1 MALHSTAA
9 SIGPSGAAVGLRLSP
24 RESASPAVACRVL
37 AVSSRVP
44 AREGYLR
51 TGRGCCEVPPRGLL
65 PPQCEQVA
73 HVRLLIA
80 LRGGIVTLVRDE
92 VPLVCGD
99 VTYVPGVVTGLC
111 GCVPIVA
118 DLVPLSPC
126 LIPKDC
132 SLIAKVSRII
142 AITACSMT
150 LGCGLHRR
158 WLGC

>member
-1 MALHSTAA
+1 MALHRPAVT
-9 SIGPSGAAVGLRLSP
+9 IGPSGAAVGLRLRP

-37 AVSSRVP
+37 AVSSRVL
-44 AREGYLR
+44 ARQGYLG
-51 TGRGCCEVPPRGLL
+51 TGRGCCEVHPRGLT
-65 PPQCEQVA
+65 PQCEEVA
-73 HVRLLIA
+73 HIRLLIA
-80 LRGGIVTLVRDE
+80 PRGGIITLVRDE

-118 DLVPLSPC
+118 DLVALSPC
-126 LIPKDC
+126 LIAKDC